1 MHRVA
6 KRLTNQ
12 NGYLLLETLIT
23 ASILLT
29 LFPLVT
35 LKSAEWF
42 DREATDQFL
51 QSFEALMYDAQLT
64 ALNERQTVNIELN
77 DTTHEVYEYISPIVH
92 LQTIQAPPFVH
103 FQAGTLSLHIRFTSQ
118 GTISK
123 AGTLVITTPSTSYQ
137 VVILLGQ
144 GRFYVKEQ

>member
-1 MHRVA
+1 MNRII
-6 KRLTNQ
+6 KLFFNQ

-35 LKSAEWF
+35 LKGAAWF
-42 DREATDQFL
+42 EREETDQFL

-77 DTTHEVYEYISPIVH
+77 DVTHEVYEYISPMVH

-103 FQAGTLSLHIRFTSQ
+103 FEAGSLPLHIRYTAQ
-118 GTISK
+118 GTIAK
-123 AGTLVITTPSTSYQ
+123 AGALVLTTPSTTYQ
-137 VVILLGQ
+137 VVVLLGQ